1 MSYINIKNKFNRL
14 NNMINTAFS
23 PKISKFQKIRIAGDY
38 FFNLIFFRVR
48 MLDYFQYGFYYR
60 KRADKKRFIT
70 FDRLLT
76 IINICNS
83 KKERYIFDSKPE
95 FNKVFGEFLGREW
108 LDMSSANYE
117 DFKLF
122 AERHSTI
129 FVKRPQGMFGQ
140 GVSLI
145 KVAEIESL
153 EKAYQELKEEKAL
166 MEEVINQHLD
176 LAEFNPSSANTLR
189 LVTLLCEDNT
199 VKVMAAVLRIGR
211 KGKVADNFHHKGI
224 AAIIDIETG
233 IVITPGVDNE
243 YKRYVIHPDSQKPI
257 VGFKIPKWEDLL
269 IKVKKAA
276 LIIPSVRYVGWDV
289 TVDKNGVIMIIE
301 GNFGPDPDVL
311 QIPDGIGKWPL
322 YEPYIAEIDEL
333 TNKH

>member
-1 MSYINIKNKFNRL
+1 
-14 NNMINTAFS
+14 MINTAFS